1 MYVCMYVC
9 MLPLLNLLQT
19 IVINRCGLLLSY
31 DDKESVQDDWTYW
44 AVVLHFPGFINIFCL
59 SKNKKYYQL

>member
-1 MYVCMYVC
+1 
-9 MLPLLNLLQT
+9 
-19 IVINRCGLLLSY
+19 VINRCGLLLSY